1 MAAGPGEG
9 RGWRAHPVL
18 YALHW
23 VIIAHFAFQMAY
35 SGYMVF
41 VVLRPEGVSGPLFA
55 AALELP
61 HEFMVTRRMYAME
74 HWIAAAGLAVYL
86 AITEI
91 GPRLRKARGGR
102 SPD

>member
-1 MAAGPGEG
+1 MADGGG
-9 RGWRAHPVL
+9 GWRRNKLL
-18 YALHW
+18 YGLHW
-23 VIIAHFAFQMAY
+23 AIIAHFAFQMAY

-86 AITEI
+86 AITEV
-91 GPRLRKARGGR
+91 GPRLRRARGEGAG
-102 SPD
+102 P